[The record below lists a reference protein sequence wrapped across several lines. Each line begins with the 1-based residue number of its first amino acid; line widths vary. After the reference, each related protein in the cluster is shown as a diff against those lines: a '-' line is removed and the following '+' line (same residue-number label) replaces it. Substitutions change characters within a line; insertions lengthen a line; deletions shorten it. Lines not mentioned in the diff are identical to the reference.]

1 MVPFSLISMPG
12 ATQDDKV
19 QLIRYAAYRCF
30 KKRGYHET
38 TVDSICR
45 EAGISKGAFYWYF
58 KSKQEV
64 FLAILEAWAAEV
76 EKELAEQFQDAVKAQ
91 DPIDA
96 IAAALE
102 MEARREQ
109 KIMTVWLDFLAHSQ
123 RDPEIRKAVALFH
136 HRIRK
141 AIAEILSPFLQPRFD
156 PKACQTIAGVVVAS
170 FVGMIMM
177 YIVDPDEV
185 DFNEQMGRFMP
196 VLKSYLKNP
205 PPEVRDRLA
214 TSEPT
219 TSEE

>member
-1 MVPFSLISMPG
+1 MTIP
-12 ATQDDKV
+12 TQDEKV
-19 QLIRYAAYRCF
+19 QQIRYAAYRCF
-30 KKRGYHET
+30 KNRGYHET

-45 EAGISKGAFYWYF
+45 EAGVSKGAFYWYF

-76 EKELAEQFQDAVKAQ
+76 EGELAKQFRDAVAAS

-96 IAAALE
+96 ITVALE
-102 MEARREQ
+102 MEARRER
-109 KIMTVWLDFLAHSQ
+109 KIMGVWLDFLAHGQ
-123 RDPEIRKAVALFH
+123 RDPAIREAVALFH

-141 AIAEILSPFLQPRFD
+141 AVAEILSPFLQPRFD

-177 YIVDPDEV
+177 YIVDPDEA

-196 VLKSYLKNP
+196 VLRSYLKSP
-205 PPEVRDRLA
+205 PASAR
-214 TSEPT
+214 EPSVT
-219 TSEE
+219 PDDPAAP